1 MRRFVRLLLV
11 AGLLA
16 CGGPGEPAADI
27 SPEELLSLAG
37 SANPPLILDVR
48 SPGEYAEGHVPGAV
62 NIPYDQV
69 PARIAELEPSRS
81 REIVVYCE
89 GGHRAGLAFDELRT
103 AGFENVRHLSGD
115 MKGWRA
121 AGRATERP

>member
-1 MRRFVRLLLV
+1 MRRFVHLLLLV
-11 AGLLA
+11 GLLA
-16 CGGPGEPAADI
+16 CGGQGEPAADI
-27 SPEELLSLAG
+27 APEELLTLAA
-37 SANPPLILDVR
+37 SENPPLILDVR

-69 PARIAELEPSRS
+69 PARIAELEASRS
-81 REIVVYCE
+81 REVVVYCE
-89 GGHRAGLAFDELRT
+89 GGRRAGLAFDELRA
-103 AGFENVRHLSGD
+103 AGFQNVRHLSGD